1 MLCRFIWLYWDR
13 SLLCGLQ
20 RYILWFLRFDDNKL
34 VVILFFFSSVSRKS
48 DDVLAVWTW
57 SRRCVEF
64 ASCDWWR
71 FVWENEIFGLTSCS
85 KNFVYMFSRL
95 TYRISVTDRYMDR
108 NTNVTIRQH
117 TLRLNWKSLITIKD
131 GSKLGYNTKQDNE
144 NN

>member
-1 MLCRFIWLYWDR
+1 
-13 SLLCGLQ
+13 
-20 RYILWFLRFDDNKL
+20 
-34 VVILFFFSSVSRKS
+34 
-48 DDVLAVWTW
+48 
-57 SRRCVEF
+57 
-64 ASCDWWR
+64 
-71 FVWENEIFGLTSCS
+71 
-85 KNFVYMFSRL
+85 MFSRL